1 MKFFF
6 TIYVGMY
13 LETTLCC
20 LLLLASPLTRHV
32 FVLSNSDMGQCLH
45 IFHQRPLISGMQACS
60 ENFQSDARAKD
71 LLKCESQDKPEIIFV
86 LQNNRLA
93 DGAFFGIFYYGKQ
106 RPLVAKAFRELLP
119 PNFSELCMFSVSL
132 SILLT
137 LPRLKVLS
145 KDSFGHDI
153 KI

>member
-1 MKFFF
+1 M
-6 TIYVGMY
+6 
-13 LETTLCC
+13 L
-20 LLLLASPLTRHV
+20 SP
-32 FVLSNSDMGQCLH
+32 
-45 IFHQRPLISGMQACS
+45 GMQACS

-106 RPLVAKAFRELLP
+106 RHLVAKAFRELLP
-119 PNFSELCMFSVSL
+119 PSFSELCMFSVSL

-145 KDSFGHDI
+145 KDNFGHVI

>member
-1 MKFFF
+1 
-6 TIYVGMY
+6 
-13 LETTLCC
+13 
-20 LLLLASPLTRHV
+20 
-32 FVLSNSDMGQCLH
+32 
-45 IFHQRPLISGMQACS
+45 MQACP

-71 LLKCESQDKPEIIFV
+71 VLRCESREKQEIIFV
-86 LQNNRLA
+86 LKNNWQA
-93 DGAFFGIFYYGKQ
+93 DGANLGIFYYGKQ
-106 RPLVAKAFRELLP
+106 RHLVTVGFRELLP
-119 PNFSELCMFSVSL
+119 PSFSELCMFSVSL